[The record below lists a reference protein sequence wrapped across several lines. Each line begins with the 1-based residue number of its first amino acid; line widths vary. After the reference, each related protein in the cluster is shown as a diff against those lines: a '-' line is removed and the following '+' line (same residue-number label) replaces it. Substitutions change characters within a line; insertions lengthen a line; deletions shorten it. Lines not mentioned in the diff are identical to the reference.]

1 MRFANR
7 SVAAATLMTGAI
19 LVAPGNAH
27 AGHLG
32 LGAPSL
38 ATQVQDQTLIASTA
52 YRGSFSRAGSFSA
65 GRPASHFSSSPAH
78 PFVASSPQRFI
89 GSQNF
94 VSQQRF
100 VNTQRF
106 VSGPP
111 VVNQQRFVAQQSYV
125 SPQRFVGSQNFV
137 NQQRFVSPQRFGN
150 AQPLVNQQRFVTP
163 QPYIGQ
169 QRFANSQPYIYP
181 RSYVRRGYPYIIGG
195 LGVGGAYYYGSSGYA
210 PYGATAPGYDD
221 DAVAYCVETYGD
233 AFDINTMTYL
243 ADDGRRYPCP

>member
-7 SVAAATLMTGAI
+7 SVAAATLLTGAT

-32 LGAPSL
+32 LGALRL
-38 ATQVQDQTLIASTA
+38 ATQLQDQSLIASTA

-65 GRPASHFSSSPAH
+65 GRPASHFSSSPAR
-78 PFVASSPQRFI
+78 PFVAS
-89 GSQNF
+89 
-94 VSQQRF
+94 
-100 VNTQRF
+100 
-106 VSGPP
+106 
-111 VVNQQRFVAQQSYV
+111 

-150 AQPLVNQQRFVTP
+150 TQPLVNQQRFVTP

-169 QRFANSQPYIYP
+169 QRFANSYIYP
-181 RSYVRRGYPYIIGG
+181 RNYVRRGYPYIIGG